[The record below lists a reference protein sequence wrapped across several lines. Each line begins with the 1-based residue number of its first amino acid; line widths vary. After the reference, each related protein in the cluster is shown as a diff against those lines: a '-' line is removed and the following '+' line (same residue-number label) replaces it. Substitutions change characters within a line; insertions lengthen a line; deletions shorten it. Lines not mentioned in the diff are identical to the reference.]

1 MNINE
6 VQSAIDSISSNL
18 AEKVKVRSVN
28 LTIEALSDPRLHIHY
43 NPKFTDDWNDDC
55 REYFRGDIMTM
66 LADAAAWVQAQPT
79 RAEAERNA
87 YLGKLA
93 DAVEYGRK
101 IGIDDALVNPLVEAM
116 KRLSENIIT
125 KQE

>member
-6 VQSAIDSISSNL
+6 IQSAIDSISSNL
-18 AEKVKVRSVN
+18 AEKVKVHNVYI
-28 LTIEALSDPRLHIHY
+28 TIEAFGAPRLTISY
-43 NPKFTDDWNDDC
+43 NPKFSADWNDYC
-55 REYFRGDIMTM
+55 HQTFYGDIMTM

-79 RAEAERNA
+79 RAEMERNA
-87 YLGKLA
+87 YLARLA

>member
-1 MNINE
+1 MNFTEIQ
-6 VQSAIDSISSNL
+6 QSIDSIASNL
-18 AEKVKVRSVN
+18 ADKVKVNDVC
-28 LTIEALSDPRLHIHY
+28 LTVACYQDPRLVISY
-43 NPKFTDDWNDDC
+43 NPKFSDEWSDKVYQTF
-55 REYFRGDIMTM
+55 YGDVRTA

-79 RAEAERNA
+79 RAEMERNA
-87 YLGKLA
+87 YLARLA

>member
-6 VQSAIDSISSNL
+6 VQSAIDSIAGTL
-18 AEKVKVRSVN
+18 ADKVKVNDVY
-28 LTIEALSDPRLHIHY
+28 LTVTCYQVPRLVISY
-43 NPKFTDDWNDDC
+43 NPKFSSDWNDNV
-55 REYFRGDIMTM
+55 YQTFHGDTLTL
-66 LADAAAWVQAQPT
+66 LADAAEWVQAQPT
-79 RAEAERNA
+79 KAERERTA
-87 YLGKLA
+87 YLSRLA